1 MTSKVLSTHCNS
13 GCKNLAMKRKT
24 KVWTGQKNAL
34 IWCPY
39 QKKLTRP
46 FWDMETLQCLYWQ
59 PWKTNFSVHIFNLR
73 YEESGAIFLIRVSI
87 QLKICKIFI
96 GMAPSK
102 TKMSALLRNF
112 TKTGSS
118 QKNFMLSTTGTKLTF
133 YIQWWFPSD
142 MLRKF
147 VWWKSPLYI
156 KSFLYLQYLTL
167 HSVLLEVGN
176 FPNSGNFQGLIGTEF
191 WSVGNSQNP

>member
-13 GCKNLAMKRKT
+13 GCKNLAMKRRT
-24 KVWTGQKNAL
+24 KVWTGQKNAS

-102 TKMSALLRNF
+102 TKMYPWKLKCLF
-112 TKTGSS
+112 YWEIFLKLII
-118 QKNFMLSTTGTKLTF
+118 QKNV
-133 YIQWWFPSD
+133 I
-142 MLRKF
+142 
-147 VWWKSPLYI
+147 
-156 KSFLYLQYLTL
+156 
-167 HSVLLEVGN
+167 SVIR
-176 FPNSGNFQGLIGTEF
+176 S
-191 WSVGNSQNP
+191 